1 MISTNLAEGYT
12 EFATVQATPPLNTWW
27 EEFKY
32 DTRFYAVSR
41 PAATNTGGVVS
52 TDIDQIGNGGFSNS
66 LTGWLTGTASDGDA
80 SFSVV
85 GEEFL
90 ADIANGGTLQWHVF
104 LRQADLVFSNGT
116 TYTVRFQAHA
126 AATRDIQVIFQGDN
140 GAGSNLKSVSVGIGT
155 SMVTYEVSHTMNSDR
170 NRSRGVAA

>member
-104 LRQADLVFSNGT
+104 LRQADLVFPTEPPILSGSRRTPRPHATSRSSSRGT
-116 TYTVRFQAHA
+116 TVPEA
-126 AATRDIQVIFQGDN
+126 I
-140 GAGSNLKSVSVGIGT
+140 
-155 SMVTYEVSHTMNSDR
+155 
-170 NRSRGVAA
+170 